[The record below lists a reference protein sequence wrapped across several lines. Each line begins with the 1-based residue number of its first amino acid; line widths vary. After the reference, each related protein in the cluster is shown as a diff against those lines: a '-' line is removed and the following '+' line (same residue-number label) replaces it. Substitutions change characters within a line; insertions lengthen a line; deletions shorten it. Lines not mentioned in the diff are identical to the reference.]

1 MVGDAFFT
9 PSDKSPGYCRMSLR
23 DKSSIRFT
31 GHINYTILHEEAKRR
46 PFGNLS
52 TQGETAFSVEFG
64 QCHSK
69 SRVRQ
74 RN

>member
-9 PSDKSPGYCRMSLR
+9 PSDKSLGYCRMSLR
-23 DKSSIRFT
+23 DKSFIRFI
-31 GHINYTILHEEAKRR
+31 GHINYTTLHEEAESQ
-46 PFGNLS
+46 PLGNFS
-52 TQGETAFSVEFG
+52 TQAETAFSVEFG